1 MTIRTARN
9 FAGFSTSDSR
19 NTSNKVTN
27 PPMIPPLAATGFE
40 NIAYFLF
47 LKAQILTSEFQSSM
61 LDIMSG
67 LFRNQKRDLS

>member
-1 MTIRTARN
+1 MTIKMAKT
-9 FAGFSTSDSR
+9 FAGFSTSDSH
-19 NTSNKVTN
+19 NTSNKVTS

-40 NIAYFLF
+40 SIAYILF

-67 LFRNQKRDLS
+67 LFQNQKRDLS